1 MRRLLSSSV
10 IALIA
15 AASVSAQDATI
26 KSETRIRADDAK
38 VRSFTGCITGGPTTF
53 TLTNVAPVNT
63 SDKPSDKPVGTSGA
77 TVAYLLTA
85 KEGVTLAPHVG
96 HKVEVAGVV
105 IPAAKDG
112 DKDAKV
118 EVRERTEIQR
128 DGAPDSQS
136 ETRTRSTIP
145 RGATDQFAVASI
157 KMISPVCLQ

>member
-1 MRRLLSSSV
+1 MRQLLSSCV

-15 AASVSAQDATI
+15 AASVGAQDATI
-26 KSETRIRADDAK
+26 KKETRIDADDAK
-38 VRSFTGCITGGPTTF
+38 VRSFTGCLTGGPTTF
-53 TLTNVAPVNT
+53 TLTNVAPVNPPGK
-63 SDKPSDKPVGTSGA
+63 SSDKPVGTSGA
-77 TVAYLLTA
+77 AVAYVLTA

-96 HKVEVAGVV
+96 HRVEVAGVV

-118 EVRERTEIQR
+118 EIRERTEVQR
-128 DGAPDSQS
+128 DGAPDSKS
-136 ETRTRSTIP
+136 ETTTRSTIP